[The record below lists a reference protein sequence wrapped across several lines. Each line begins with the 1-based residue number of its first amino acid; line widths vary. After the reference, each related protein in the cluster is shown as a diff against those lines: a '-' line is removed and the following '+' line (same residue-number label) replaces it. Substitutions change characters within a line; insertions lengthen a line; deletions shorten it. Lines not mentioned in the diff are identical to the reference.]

1 MYIDDKNILFDL
13 MPDENIVLRLKKD
26 LKSRNGT
33 FTKNA
38 RIIMNHM
45 EKFDDK
51 DTAIYQIVSSDQSDY
66 IVFNL
71 PESGMSETQKDKYK
85 NLILDFIDQHFI
97 IDRDASEEY
106 RNWKKENDK
115 LRFSKNLSLIL
126 IIISSIIIITDLVI
140 SIFDLSEFTFFI
152 FVLLFAILL
161 TMILYNSKKKKI
173 KNGLKKILSDTV
185 THMEG

>member
-97 IDRDASEEY
+97 IIEDMIIRMSE
-106 RNWKKENDK
+106 RLFEN
-115 LRFSKNLSLIL
+115 LNLSFSFFQFLYSSL
-126 IIISSIIIITDLVI
+126 ASLSII
-140 SIFDLSEFTFFI
+140 
-152 FVLLFAILL
+152 
-161 TMILYNSKKKKI
+161 KC
-173 KNGLKKILSDTV
+173 
-185 THMEG
+185 